1 MEQRF
6 KRRNK
11 MKKITLLKNGIAYE
25 FKSLNEAVREN
36 GAKSGMNSQVATRFL
51 EKQGFDVSSIK
62 IETTTRENSII
73 DRLEKMSAQVDKE
86 LVAKL
91 EQELADVVRTLKLNA
106 GTSALDKIV
115 ELNEKIELAKNPSA
129 SLDAILELVK
139 KLYLDKHA

>member
-1 MEQRF
+1 
-6 KRRNK
+6 
-11 MKKITLLKNGIAYE
+11 
-25 FKSLNEAVREN
+25 
-36 GAKSGMNSQVATRFL
+36 
-51 EKQGFDVSSIK
+51 
-62 IETTTRENSII
+62 
-73 DRLEKMSAQVDKE
+73 MSAQVDKE